1 MAFIFGDDD
10 DGLDFSAA
18 ADVDVS
24 GGGDIAATISD
35 AAQTVSQV
43 AKVATT
49 GAKIVGTVAVSVKAI
64 GNTAQQVKN
73 AQSAIGPHTPPA
85 VVAQHAANIV
95 AAAQQHVRLVTPPPA
110 PKKVVKL
117 KLPPSIGVS
126 YTGPSAAAR
135 EAEPFFFGLLGG
147 GSLGGL
153 GWWLLKVPGA
163 IGGGVLGVAAGAAA
177 GLYLARHPRHA

>member
-1 MAFIFGDDD
+1 MAFMFGDDD

-49 GAKIVGTVAVSVKAI
+49 GVKIVGTVAVAAKAI

-73 AQSAIGPHTPPA
+73 AQQAIGPHTPPS

-95 AAAQQHVRLVTPPPA
+95 AAAQQHVALVTPPPA
-110 PKKVVKL
+110 PRKVVKL

-126 YTGPSAAAR
+126 YTPAARARR
-135 EAEPFFFGLLGG
+135 EAEPVLFGLFGG
-147 GSLGGL
+147 GTLGGL

-163 IGGGVLGVAAGAAA
+163 VGGGVLGVAAGAAA
-177 GLYLARHPRHA
+177 GIYLVRHQH

>member
-24 GGGDIAATISD
+24 GGGDIASTLSD

-43 AKVATT
+43 AKVAAT
-49 GAKIVGTVAVSVKAI
+49 GVKIVGTIAVGVKAI

-73 AQSAIGPHTPPA
+73 AQQAIGPHTPPA
-85 VVAQHAANIV
+85 VVAMHAANIV
-95 AAAQQHVRLVTPPPA
+95 AAAQQHIALVTPPP
-110 PKKVVKL
+110 VKL
-117 KLPPSIGVS
+117 KLTPSIGVS
-126 YTGPSAAAR
+126 YSGPSKAVR

-163 IGGGVLGVAAGAAA
+163 IGGGVVGVAAGAAA